1 MAARRALVALAA
13 LAMAASSPVAVP
25 AADAQQAPTIESTV
39 EKFSGFGEYVPVDPV
54 RVLDTRDGTGGV
66 AVGRA
71 TASQPV
77 IAGVGSVVTGPWAV
91 AVNITVIDPSADG
104 YLTAYAAGANVPATS
119 NVNFVAGQTVANLA
133 VVGVFGGTSVAL
145 QINTG
150 TAHVAVDVVGYVLGG
165 SDDQGARLQG
175 VAPRRVLDTRTSA
188 PLRANATLDLA
199 GLPQDAR
206 AVALNVTATEGT
218 APSYLTLYA
227 ADATLPNAS
236 SVTVQ
241 PGVTRPNLVFA
252 RVSEDGWVRIYN
264 YAGEVD
270 VVVDLVGVFTDP
282 ADDDTGLTGRILPRG
297 TPYRGFDT
305 RTNGTGLP
313 LGADA
318 KLSVNYGGLD
328 REVGADVQAVVMNVT
343 TTEGSADS
351 YLGVYPATGT
361 QGAGGPPNA
370 SVLNWRA
377 GEVNPNLAIV
387 TLGGVPDDDER
398 YVGIYNYAGIVQVVL
413 DEFAYVLA

>member
-1 MAARRALVALAA
+1 MAARRTLVALAA
-13 LAMAASSPVAVP
+13 LVALASPVPV
-25 AADAQQAPTIESTV
+25 ADAQQAPPTIESTV
-39 EKFSGFGEYVPVDPV
+39 ERFPGFGEYVPVDPV

-66 AVGRA
+66 SVGRA
-71 TASQPV
+71 TAGRPV
-77 IAGVGSVVTGPWAV
+77 IADVGPVVTGPWAV
-91 AVNITVIDPSADG
+91 AVNITVIDPSAGG
-104 YLTAYAAGANVPATS
+104 YLTAYAPSGPVPATS

-133 VVGVFGGTSVAL
+133 VVGVFGQERVAL

-165 SDDQGARLQG
+165 SSDQGARLQG
-175 VAPRRVLDTRTSA
+175 VAPRRLLDTRASA

-199 GLPQDAR
+199 GLPVDAR

-270 VVVDLVGVFTDP
+270 VVVDLVGVFSDP
-282 ADDDTGLTGRILPRG
+282 DPGDTGLTGRILPRG

-305 RTNGTGLP
+305 RTSGDGARLGQDAALP
-313 LGADA
+313 
-318 KLSVNYGGLD
+318 VNYASLD
-328 REVGADVQAVVMNVT
+328 ADVGADVQAVVMNVT
-343 TTEGSADS
+343 ATEGTADS
-351 YLGVYPATGT
+351 YLAVYPATGT

-377 GEVNPNLAIV
+377 GEVNPNLALV
-387 TLGGVPDDDER
+387 TLGGVPDDAAR
-398 YVGIYNYAGIVQVVL
+398 YVGVYNYAGVVHVVL